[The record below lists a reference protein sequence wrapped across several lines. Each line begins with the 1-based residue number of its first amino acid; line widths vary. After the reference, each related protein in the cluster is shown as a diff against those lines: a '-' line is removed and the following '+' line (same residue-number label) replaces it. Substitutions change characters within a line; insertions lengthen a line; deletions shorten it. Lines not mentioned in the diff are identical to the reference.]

1 MIGQTIS
8 HYRILEK
15 LGEGGMGVVYKAQD
29 ITLDRLV
36 ALKFLPPHVA
46 ASSDDKARFLQEA
59 KAVASLDHP
68 NICTVYEIDEVEGK
82 QFIAMAYVEGQNL
95 HELLK
100 TGPMKIEQAID
111 LALQVAEGLSAAHKK
126 GIVHRD
132 IKSSNIIVTPEGQA
146 KIMDFGLAKR
156 SGMSQQLT
164 MAGSTVGTVPY
175 MSPEQA
181 RGDDV
186 DHRTDIWSFGVLLY
200 EMLAGRLPFRSDYN
214 EALIYSILNEEPPAL
229 RSVRADVPANIE
241 AVVKK
246 AFQKD
251 RTLRYQQVDELIGD
265 LRGGVGKTTTYRF
278 LLSKRSKLI
287 GIAAPIL
294 IAALVGSYYLLPSK
308 TESLQKKSIAVLP
321 LKNLSD
327 SKEDEYFSDGITE
340 DIISQISKIPDM
352 KVISRTS
359 VMQYKSVNKNL
370 KEIGRELGV
379 ATILEGSIRR
389 EGNQIRITT
398 ELIDVTSDEHIWAE
412 TYDREFKQIF
422 AIQSEIAK
430 SIAAHLKA
438 TLSQSVRE
446 QIEKKPTENLEAYSY
461 LLKGREYYVS
471 RNVEQA
477 MVLFKKALELDSTY
491 AVAYAWLSHCY
502 SQRTTRFGYP
512 ALWLDS
518 ARYAAE
524 KAISID
530 GTLAEGYAAFG
541 RLYLSQGSI
550 MKALEATQ
558 KSIELNPNLAR
569 TYGLSGY
576 GYFFKGRLDQA
587 FPLFGKSVSY
597 APAEMNPLTNKAQAY
612 FALGLYDK
620 CEESFQKA
628 LQLQR
633 GFPDASYGL
642 SLLWLIKGRRE
653 ESIALSRKTHDAVPD
668 FVPILNMMAM
678 AYLYAGSY
686 AEAENLYQQLAA
698 KGSYVPGSFP
708 LGVVSADYDAALGM
722 IALKTGKKAEAKRLF
737 DRSFEMNRKAIESG
751 NELYHYRYN
760 IAAVLAIQNNH
771 EEALRWFEKAID
783 AGWRLYSIAQIDPFF
798 DNLRTDERFQQM
810 IQKVKVTVDDQRK
823 LVEQTEKQ

>member
-29 ITLDRLV
+29 LKLDRDV
-36 ALKFLPPHVA
+36 ALKFLPLHVA

-59 KAVASLDHP
+59 KAVASLEHP
-68 NICTVYEIDEVEGK
+68 NICTVYEIDEVGGK

-126 GIVHRD
+126 DIVHRD
-132 IKSSNIIVTPEGQA
+132 IKSSNIIVAPDGQA
-146 KIMDFGLAKR
+146 TIMDFGLAKR
-156 SGMSQQLT
+156 IGMTQLT
-164 MAGSTVGTVPY
+164 IAGATVGTVPY

-186 DHRTDIWSFGVLLY
+186 DHRTDIWSFGVMLY
-200 EMLAGRLPFRSDYN
+200 EMVAGRLPFRSDYN
-214 EALIYSILNEEPPAL
+214 EALIYSILNEEPPAAS
-229 RSVRADVPANIE
+229 SVRADVPMHVE
-241 AVVKK
+241 GVVKK
-246 AFQKD
+246 AMQKD
-251 RTLRYQQVDELIGD
+251 RALRYQQMDELIGD
-265 LRGGVGKTTTYRF
+265 LRNREVRTTTHAF
-278 LLSKRSKLI
+278 ALSKRVKLI
-287 GIAAPIL
+287 SIAAPIL
-294 IAALVGSYYLLPSK
+294 FAALVVSYTLLPLK
-308 TESLQKKSIAVLP
+308 TESRERKSIAVLP

-359 VMQYKSVNKNL
+359 VMHYKGVNKNL

-389 EGNQIRITT
+389 EGDQIRIAT
-398 ELIDVTSDEHIWAE
+398 ELIDVTTDEHIWAE
-412 TYDREFKQIF
+412 MYDREFKQIF

-530 GTLAEGYAAFG
+530 RNLAEGYAAFG

-569 TYGLSGY
+569 IYGLSGY

-597 APAEMNPLTNKAQAY
+597 APAEMNPLANKAQAY

-620 CEESFQKA
+620 CEESFQRA
-628 LQLQR
+628 LQLQPE
-633 GFPDASYGL
+633 FPDAAYGL
-642 SLLWLIKGRRE
+642 SLLRLIQGRSE
-653 ESIALSRKTHDAVPD
+653 ESIALSGRIHDVVPD
-668 FVPILNMMAM
+668 FVPLLNMMAM
-678 AYLYAGSY
+678 AHLFSGHYVD
-686 AEAENLYQQLAA
+686 AEPLYQQLAT
-698 KGSYVPGSFP
+698 KGSYIPGSFP
-708 LGVVSADYDAALGM
+708 LGVVSVDYDAALGM
-722 IALKTGKKAEAKRLF
+722 IALKTGKKGEAKRLF
-737 DRSFEMNRKAIESG
+737 DRSFEMNRKAIELG

-760 IAAVLAIQNNH
+760 IAAVLAIQNNS
-771 EEALRWFEKAID
+771 EEAVRWFQKAVD
-783 AGWRLYSIAQIDPFF
+783 AGWRLYRIAQVDPFF
-798 DNLRTDERFQQM
+798 DNLRKDERFRQM
-810 IQKVKVTVDDQRK
+810 MAKVETMVDDQRK